1 MDGICT
7 YCTDGV
13 IEGSEG
19 VAPITCDCR
28 AGREVARQDTGVRI
42 PSSVLQDRAEAEFN
56 ARMAAAGK
64 RQCRGHHFCINWI
77 TEDQDVCSDCK
88 RNRRHD

>member
-13 IEGSEG
+13 IDGENG

-28 AGREVARQDTGVRI
+28 AGREYARRDTGVRI
-42 PSSVLQDRAEAEFN
+42 PSSDRLDRAEAEFN

-64 RQCRGHHFCINWI
+64 RNCRAHHFCTNWI
-77 TEDQDVCSDCK
+77 AEGQDMCQDCK
-88 RNRRHD
+88 RDRRYD